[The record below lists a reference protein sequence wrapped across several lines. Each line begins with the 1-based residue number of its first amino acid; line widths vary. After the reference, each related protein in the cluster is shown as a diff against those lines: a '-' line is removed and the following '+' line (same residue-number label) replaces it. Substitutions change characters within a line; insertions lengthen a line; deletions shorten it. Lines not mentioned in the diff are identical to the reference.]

1 MDPPRPE
8 IQTSEIVQE
17 NEPSWE
23 CHDILPTVI
32 ARYAY
37 GVLLLGTFLGAQ
49 SLEQL
54 QEAVR
59 LNASD
64 AEVQGR
70 LGIALRKT
78 GRLSEAAAALSRAI
92 ELRPD
97 PRLKVLLA
105 FTYIDSGR
113 CDTAVPLLQEAF
125 AAEEKDAVKSAIGR
139 RLIECRLANGQ
150 LEQALSTVQAVH
162 RIDPE
167 NPNILYLSSKV
178 YMNLWN
184 RAFETLLTKA
194 PNSHHVRLI
203 QAEALEAQGRAAEA
217 AHEYRGV
224 LKIAPQIADVHYR
237 LGRAIRLSQ
246 PDGKGDAEAQ
256 AEFRK
261 ELEISPFHVAALTEL
276 ADLHL
281 KNGDRAEAAR
291 RFTEA
296 INVNPDAF
304 LARVGLAKVLIGEKQ
319 WTKAL
324 EQLEAAS
331 KAAPNDET
339 VHYNLMLVYRGLGR
353 TTEAKQA
360 LETFERLKKQR
371 RK

>member
-1 MDPPRPE
+1 
-8 IQTSEIVQE
+8 
-17 NEPSWE
+17 
-23 CHDILPTVI
+23 VI
-32 ARYAY
+32 ARYAN
-37 GVLLLGTFLGAQ
+37 GVLILATFLGAQ

-59 LNASD
+59 LNPSD
-64 AEVQGR
+64 AEAHGR

-78 GRLSEAAAALSRAI
+78 GRLSDAAAALSRAI

-113 CDTAVPLLQEAF
+113 CPTAVPLLLEAF
-125 AAEEKDAVKSAIGR
+125 SAEQKDTVKSAIGQR
-139 RLIECRLANGQ
+139 VIECSLANGQ
-150 LEQALSTVQAVH
+150 LEQALSSLQAVQ
-162 RIDPE
+162 RIDPD
-167 NPNILYLSSKV
+167 NPSVLYLSSKV

-184 RAFETLLTKA
+184 GAFEALRTKA
-194 PNSHHVRLI
+194 PNSYHVRLI
-203 QAEALEAQGRAAEA
+203 QAEALEAQGRSAEA
-217 AHEYRGV
+217 VHEYRGV
-224 LKIAPQIADVHYR
+224 LKIAPQLADVHYR

-256 AEFRK
+256 AAFRR

-281 KNGDRAEAAR
+281 KNGERAEASQ
-291 RFTEA
+291 RFAEA
-296 INVNPDAF
+296 INVHPDAF

-331 KAAPNDET
+331 KAAPNDEA
-339 VHYNLMLVYRGLGR
+339 VY
-353 TTEAKQA
+353 
-360 LETFERLKKQR
+360 
-371 RK
+371 